1 MLVANRSDESDD
13 DDDDEGSPN
22 GGGLLRESK
31 MEMKKRRPLEDQMSL
46 RSNGL
51 ANSEKK
57 QLLHSEDDFESN
69 DKTQSKITPELV
81 SGENGSG
88 AYLEHSDSVETISPP
103 ADSIEIVV
111 GPVKAEFA
119 DLQAK
124 LNSKDK
130 LLAELEAKYYKG
142 INTKAL
148 ELEGITE
155 DQDREIER
163 HRHLYEM
170 KRLEELRRRIDRV
183 EQEKIDLLR
192 KEQHITA
199 RLTYRSKV
207 IGEKLAELEAIK
219 EAEARKRELTL
230 TKLYAR
236 LNGKIRELVAYHEG
250 NLKVIQRK
258 RLPY

>member
-13 DDDDEGSPN
+13 DDDGEGSPN

-103 ADSIEIVV
+103 VDSIETVV

-207 IGEKLAELEAIK
+207 IGEKLAAKQTMKKNER
-219 EAEARKRELTL
+219 ARARCDL
-230 TKLYAR
+230 KLR
-236 LNGKIRELVAYHEG
+236 HFKTSG
-250 NLKVIQRK
+250 
-258 RLPY
+258 